1 MIKHSHYSDTQQVR
15 PCMLDRDIHV
25 TDGHFH
31 VTDGHFHVS
40 A

>member
-1 MIKHSHYSDTQQVR
+1 MIKHRHFSDTQQVH

-31 VTDGHFHVS
+31 VG